1 MDQYYQDNMLLGMN
15 IYNFLHRYAVNG
27 KVSGN
32 LACIS
37 EIKNAAVV
45 LYSPR
50 GCGFHYRYNARSRN
64 QPVYKLECADL
75 RNNDVIFGGE
85 EKLAE
90 LLQKVEREQQPELI
104 FVLPSVV
111 SDIVNDDMFGLVQ
124 SLQSEFKAKLV
135 PIASQVF
142 SHMDKSNGRRVL
154 REKAC
159 QKQKQKF
166 SSSAVYPGCGYVEVM
181 DALVEQV
188 MEKQQLQPRSVN
200 IETFAWG
207 YNGAEKLRGMS
218 EILKKM
224 GIEVNAYL
232 PAADFA
238 AIQRAPRAALNI
250 VRRKKWAL
258 AMEQRFGTPFLH
270 VADMQEWHGL
280 DGIGDLY
287 RNIGKKLACEEQV
300 ETVLADEYRKISKRY
315 NNLRAEFGR
324 YKFCLIAH
332 GVAMLPDAIRVYQ
345 EDYGLP
351 LSKICIIMNPS
362 YQAETGVDDATMQK
376 FKEKIELA
384 KKTYHCEAEVL
395 LEPAA
400 EVLKKAAQSCDF
412 VICNGHPRY
421 AGLGVPLL
429 YNLFDRSVWTYQGFL
444 NIMEEIYQLL
454 QRTQLSNNSLLLG
467 KLAYDPVF
475 YPMRQ
480 EDVDS
485 KAARELYSRIWRQR
499 GS

>member
-50 GCGFHYRYNARSRN
+50 GCGFHYRYHARSRN
-64 QPVYKLECADL
+64 RAVYELECADL

-85 EKLAE
+85 EKLAA
-90 LLQKVEREQQPELI
+90 LLRKVEREQQPDLI

-111 SDIVNDDMFGLVQ
+111 SDIVNDDMEGLVH
-124 SLQSEFKAKLV
+124 SLQPQFKAKLV
-135 PIASQVF
+135 PITSQVF
-142 SHMDKSNGRRVL
+142 SHMDKSNGRKAL

-159 QKQKQKF
+159 QQQKQKF

-181 DALVEQV
+181 DALVQQV
-188 MEKQQLQPRSVN
+188 MEPQQVQPRSVN
-200 IETFAWG
+200 IEAFVWG
-207 YNGAEKLRGMS
+207 FNGEDKLQGMS
-218 EILKKM
+218 AMLRKM

-232 PAADFA
+232 PAADLKT
-238 AIQRAPRAALNI
+238 IQRAPRAALNI

-280 DGIGDLY
+280 SGIGDLY
-287 RNIGKKLACEEQV
+287 RQVGELLGCRERVDQVLQEEYKQV
-300 ETVLADEYRKISKRY
+300 EARY
-315 NNLRAEFGR
+315 QELRTEFAK

-332 GVAMLPDAIRVYQ
+332 GVAMLPESIRVYEQ
-345 EDYGLP
+345 DYGLP

-362 YQAETGVDDATMQK
+362 YQAESGLDDATMQK
-376 FKEKIELA
+376 FKERIELA
-384 KKTYHCEAEVL
+384 KAEYNCQAEVL
-395 LEPAA
+395 LEPADDA
-400 EVLKKAAQSCDF
+400 LREAAQSCDF
-412 VICNGHPRY
+412 VISNGHPRY
-421 AGLGVPLL
+421 ASLGVPLL
-429 YNLFDRSVWTYQGFL
+429 YNLFDRSVWTYQGFID
-444 NIMEEIYQLL
+444 IMEEVQQLL
-454 QRTQLSNNSLLLG
+454 QRPQLVNTSLLLS
-467 KLAYDPVF
+467 KLDYDPVF
-475 YPMRQ
+475 YPLRQ
-480 EDVDS
+480 EDADS
-485 KAARELYSRIWRQR
+485 KAARELFSRVWRQR
-499 GS
+499 K